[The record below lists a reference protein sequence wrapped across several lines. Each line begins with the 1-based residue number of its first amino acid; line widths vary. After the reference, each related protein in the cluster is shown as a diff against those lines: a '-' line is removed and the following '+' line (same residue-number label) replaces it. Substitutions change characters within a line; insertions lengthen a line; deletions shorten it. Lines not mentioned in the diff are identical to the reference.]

1 LLFARL
7 TLVDVDFKKGLILWL
22 KRRSMSLQLVDWF
35 IIAVF
40 LVLSLVIGLFFRKR
54 ASANLESFFLGGRNM
69 PWFIAGVS
77 MVATTFA
84 ADTPL
89 AVTELVGE
97 SGIAG
102 NWLWWSFLAGGMLTT
117 FFFAKL
123 WRRAGVLTEIELIEL
138 RYSGKPAKILRGF
151 KAIYLGLIMNILII
165 GWVNLAMITILQEF
179 FGIELSTV
187 YIILSGLMVYAAVYT
202 SLSGLWG
209 VAVTDLVQFTI
220 AIVGTII
227 LAIIVVNAEP
237 VGGIV
242 GLQSKLPA
250 STFNFFPTFSEG
262 NGLQTLSLSF
272 GAFLAYA
279 GLQWWASW
287 YPGQEPGGGG
297 YVAQRMM
304 STKTEK
310 GAVYA
315 TLLFQVAHFC
325 LRPWPW
331 ILVALSCLILYPE
344 ISPLENPNIEEGV
357 FGKGYVRAMKDFL
370 PTGLKGLLLAAFLG
384 AYLSTISTQLNWGA
398 GYLVN
403 DFYKRFLRPNNSDK
417 HYVFISRVAT
427 GILMAL
433 GLLITTQMKSVSGV
447 WAFVMECG
455 AGLGLVLILRWY
467 WWRINAWAEIAATAA
482 PFAGYSISRFVFELE
497 FPDSFFLTVG
507 FTTVTWL
514 SVMYLTKPEKADTL
528 QKFFDKVRPDG
539 NWKPFRKKQTNN
551 SSSISNLLI
560 AWFSSVTM
568 AYCVL
573 FGTGKLIFGQYGEA
587 AIFLL
592 ISVISLMILI
602 FILKRTNI
610 WQ

>member
-1 LLFARL
+1 
-7 TLVDVDFKKGLILWL
+7 
-22 KRRSMSLQLVDWF
+22 
-35 IIAVF
+35 
-40 LVLSLVIGLFFRKR
+40 
-54 ASANLESFFLGGRNM
+54 M
-69 PWFIAGVS
+69 PWFIAGIS

-89 AVTELVGE
+89 AVTELVGKN
-97 SGIAG
+97 GIAG

-123 WRRAGVLTEIELIEL
+123 WRRAEVLTEIELIEL

-151 KAIYLGLIMNILII
+151 KAIYLGLVMNILII

-179 FGIELSTV
+179 FGIEIGTV
-187 YIILSGLMVYAAVYT
+187 YIILTALMAYAAVYT

-220 AIVGTII
+220 AITGTII
-227 LAIIVVNAEP
+227 LAFIVVNTES
-237 VGGIV
+237 VGGIS
-242 GLQSKLPA
+242 GLQSQLPA
-250 STFNFFPTFSEG
+250 STFNFFPTLAEG
-262 NGLQTLSLSF
+262 DGFQTLSLSV

-279 GLQWWASW
+279 GVQWWASW

-331 ILVALSCLILYPE
+331 ILVALSCLILYPD
-344 ISPLENPNIEEGV
+344 ISPIQNPGIEEGV

-398 GYLVN
+398 GYIVN
-403 DFYKRFLRPNNSDK
+403 DFYKRFLSQSSSDK

-427 GILMAL
+427 VILMAL

-467 WWRINAWAEIAATAA
+467 WWRINAWAEITATLA
-482 PFAGYSISRFVFELE
+482 PFIGYSVSRFLFQLE
-497 FPDSFFLTVG
+497 FPESFFVTVG
-507 FTTVTWL
+507 FTTVSWL
-514 SVMYLTKPEKADTL
+514 VVMFLTKPENSDSL

-539 NWKPFRKKQTNN
+539 NWKPFRKRSTGNK
-551 SSSISNLLI
+551 SSIFNLTLAWI
-560 AWFSSVTM
+560 ASVVM
-568 AYCVL
+568 AYCIL
-573 FGTGKLIFGQYGEA
+573 FGTGKLIFSEYLQATYFFSTSA
-587 AIFLL
+587 
-592 ISVISLMILI
+592 ISLVILI
-602 FILKRTNI
+602 LVLKRTNI